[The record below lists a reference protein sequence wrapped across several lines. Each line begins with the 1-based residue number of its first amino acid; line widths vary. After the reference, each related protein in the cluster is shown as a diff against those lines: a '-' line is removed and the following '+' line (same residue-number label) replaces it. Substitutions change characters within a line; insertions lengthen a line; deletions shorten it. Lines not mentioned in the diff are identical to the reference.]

1 VDIGKQ
7 QRHQHRQ
14 TIINLYNSG
23 ILPDMIAMQL
33 DITKDEVRKV
43 IKEQASEEERK
54 HKAVKRASNTSSV
67 GMFYL
72 DAVISVDLAI
82 KHAQYSMWKA
92 LKGEVPEFNISMMEE
107 AQNILE
113 KYAKSKVTF
122 VILHIDIV
130 GSTAMSMALP
140 VDRLAT
146 IIQTFTQE
154 MSLIIAAYGGYV
166 LKYVGDSVLAF
177 FPVNLEDK
185 YLPCANAVNCAR
197 SMIKIMRQGLNPI
210 LSEYDYP
217 EMRVRV
223 GIDVGENVVVQYS
236 GDSSSSRCLSAG
248 QKDKLKVLKKPHFD
262 VLGYTISIA
271 AKMTTFAKDNQIV
284 IGQFVYDILDDSQ
297 KSSFKVLRIEPD
309 VWNYVS
315 NSTGDVYSLYGSTM
329 KE

>member
-1 VDIGKQ
+1 
-7 QRHQHRQ
+7 
-14 TIINLYNSG
+14 
-23 ILPDMIAMQL
+23 MIAMQL
-33 DITKDEVRKV
+33 DITKDEVHKV

-223 GIDVGENVVVQYS
+223 GIDVGENVVVQY
-236 GDSSSSRCLSAG
+236 GGGGSSRLSAG
-248 QKDKLKVLKKPHFD
+248 QDKRKVLKKPHFD

-297 KSSFKVLRIEPD
+297 KSSFKVLRIEPY

>member
-1 VDIGKQ
+1 VDIEKQ
-7 QRHQHRQ
+7 RQQHQHRQ

-23 ILPDMIAMQL
+23 ILPDMIATQL
-33 DITKDEVRKV
+33 DITKDEVHKV

-54 HKAVKRASNTSSV
+54 YKAVKRASNASSV

-154 MSLIIAAYGGYV
+154 MSLMIAAYGGYV
-166 LKYVGDSVLAF
+166 LKYVGDAVLAF
-177 FPVNLEDK
+177 FPVSSHDL
-185 YLPCANAVNCAR
+185 YLPCINAVNCAR
-197 SMIKIMRQGLNPI
+197 SMIKIMHEGMNPI
-210 LSEYDYP
+210 LNEYGYP
-217 EMRVRV
+217 EIGVRV
-223 GIDVGENVVVQYS
+223 GVDIGENIVVQY
-236 GDSSSSRCLSAG
+236 DLDTRTPTI
-248 QKDKLKVLKKPHFD
+248 KDKQIIKKTHLD
-262 VLGYTISIA
+262 ILGYSISIA
-271 AKMTTFAKDNQIV
+271 TKMTTFAKPNQII
-284 IGQFVYDILDDSQ
+284 IGQFVYEVLDDVQ
-297 KSSFKVLRIEPD
+297 KSTFKALPVSSD
-309 VWNYVS
+309 VWSYVT
-315 NSTGDVYSLYGSTM
+315 NNTGDIYSLYSSNI

>member
-1 VDIGKQ
+1 MDIEKQ
-7 QRHQHRQ
+7 HQHRQ

-33 DITKDEVRKV
+33 DISEDEIRRV
-43 IKEQASEEERK
+43 IKEQASEEHRK
-54 HKAVKRASNTSSV
+54 YKAVKRASNVSSV

-72 DAVISVDLAI
+72 DAVISIDLAI

-130 GSTAMSMALP
+130 GSTAMSMILP
-140 VDRLAT
+140 VERLAT

-154 MSLIIAAYGGYV
+154 MSIIIAAYGGYV

-177 FPVNLEDK
+177 FPVTLENK
-185 YLPCANAVNCAR
+185 YLPCANAVNCAH
-197 SMIKIMRQGLNPI
+197 SMIKIMREGLNPI

-217 EMRVRV
+217 EMGVRV
-223 GIDVGENVVVQYS
+223 GIDMGENVVVQY
-236 GDSSSSRCLSAG
+236 GWGSSSRLPTD
-248 QKDKLKVLKKPHFD
+248 QDKREMLKKPHFD
-262 VLGYTISIA
+262 ILGYTISIT
-271 AKMTTFAKDNQIV
+271 AKMTAFAKDNQII
-284 IGQFVYDILDDSQ
+284 IGKFVYDILDDLH
-297 KSSFKVLRIEPD
+297 KSSYKVLQIDPD
-309 VWNYVS
+309 GWNYVS
-315 NSTGDVYSLYGSTM
+315 NNTGDIYSLYGSSM

>member
-33 DITKDEVRKV
+33 DITKDEVHKV

-197 SMIKIMRQGLNPI
+197 SMIKIMREGLNPI

-217 EMRVRV
+217 EMGVRV
-223 GIDVGENVVVQYS
+223 GIDVGENVVVQYG
-236 GDSSSSRCLSAG
+236 GDSSSRLSAG
-248 QKDKLKVLKKPHFD
+248 QDKRDVLKKPHFD
-262 VLGYTISIA
+262 ILGYTISIA
-271 AKMTTFAKDNQIV
+271 AKMTTFAKDNQII
-284 IGQFVYDILDDSQ
+284 IGQFVYDILEDSQ

-315 NSTGDVYSLYGSTM
+315 NNTGDIYSLYGSTM

>member
-1 VDIGKQ
+1 M
-7 QRHQHRQ
+7 
-14 TIINLYNSG
+14 NLYNSG
-23 ILPDMIAMQL
+23 ILPELIAMQL
-33 DITKDEVRKV
+33 DITKDEVHKV
-43 IKEQASEEERK
+43 MREQASEEERK
-54 HKAVKRASNTSSV
+54 YKAVKRASNTSSV

-72 DAVISVDLAI
+72 DAIISVDLAI

-130 GSTAMSMALP
+130 GSTAMSMTLP
-140 VDRLAT
+140 VERLAT

-177 FPVNLEDK
+177 FPVNLENK
-185 YLPCANAVNCAR
+185 YLPCANAVKCAL
-197 SMIKIMRQGLNPI
+197 SMIKIMREGLNPI

-217 EMRVRV
+217 EMGVRV
-223 GIDVGENVVVQYS
+223 GIDTGENVVVQY
-236 GDSSSSRCLSAG
+236 GGGGSSSSPLSAG
-248 QKDKLKVLKKPHFD
+248 RDNREAFKKPHFD

-284 IGQFVYDILDDSQ
+284 IGQFVYDVLDDSQ
-297 KSSFKVLRIEPD
+297 KSSFNVLRIEPD
-309 VWNYVS
+309 IWNYVS

>member
-1 VDIGKQ
+1 MDIEKQ
-7 QRHQHRQ
+7 HQHRQ

-33 DITKDEVRKV
+33 DISEDEIRRV
-43 IKEQASEEERK
+43 IKEQASEEHRK
-54 HKAVKRASNTSSV
+54 YKAVKRASNVSSV

-72 DAVISVDLAI
+72 DAVISIDLAI

-130 GSTAMSMALP
+130 GSTAMSMILP
-140 VDRLAT
+140 VERLAT

-154 MSLIIAAYGGYV
+154 MSIIIAAYGGYV

-177 FPVNLEDK
+177 FPVTLENK
-185 YLPCANAVNCAR
+185 YLPCANAVNCAH
-197 SMIKIMRQGLNPI
+197 SMIKIMREGLNPI

-217 EMRVRV
+217 EMGVRV
-223 GIDVGENVVVQYS
+223 GIDMGENVVVQY
-236 GDSSSSRCLSAG
+236 GWGSSSRLPTD
-248 QKDKLKVLKKPHFD
+248 QDKREMLKKPHFD
-262 VLGYTISIA
+262 ILGYTISIT
-271 AKMTTFAKDNQIV
+271 AKMTAFAKDNQII
-284 IGQFVYDILDDSQ
+284 IGQFVYDILDDLH
-297 KSSFKVLRIEPD
+297 KSSYKVLQIDPD
-309 VWNYVS
+309 GWNYVS
-315 NSTGDVYSLYGSTM
+315 NNTGDIYSLYGSSM

>member
-1 VDIGKQ
+1 MDIEKQ
-7 QRHQHRQ
+7 RHRHQHRQ

-23 ILPDMIAMQL
+23 ILPDMIATQL
-33 DITKDEVRKV
+33 DITKDEVHKV

-54 HKAVKRASNTSSV
+54 YKAVKRASNASSV

-92 LKGEVPEFNISMMEE
+92 LKGEVPEFNISMIEE

-130 GSTAMSMALP
+130 GSTAMSMTLP
-140 VDRLAT
+140 VERLAT

-154 MSLIIAAYGGYV
+154 MSLLIAAYGGYV

-197 SMIKIMRQGLNPI
+197 SMIKIMREGLNPI

-217 EMRVRV
+217 EMGVRV
-223 GIDVGENVVVQYS
+223 GIDVGKNVVVQYG
-236 GDSSSSRCLSAG
+236 GDSSSRLSAG
-248 QKDKLKVLKKPHFD
+248 QEDKRDVLKKPHFD
-262 VLGYTISIA
+262 ILGYTISIA

-297 KSSFKVLRIEPD
+297 KSSFNVLRTESD

-315 NSTGDVYSLYGSTM
+315 NSTGDIYSLYGSTM

>member
-1 VDIGKQ
+1 MDIGKQ

-23 ILPDMIAMQL
+23 ILPDMIATHL
-33 DITKDEVRKV
+33 DITKDEVHKV

-54 HKAVKRASNTSSV
+54 YKAVKRASNASSV

-92 LKGEVPEFNISMMEE
+92 LKGEVPEFNISMIEE

-130 GSTAMSMALP
+130 GSTAMSMTLP
-140 VDRLAT
+140 VERLAT

-154 MSLIIAAYGGYV
+154 MSLLIAAYGGYV

-197 SMIKIMRQGLNPI
+197 SMIKIMREGLNPI

-217 EMRVRV
+217 EMGVRV
-223 GIDVGENVVVQYS
+223 GIDVGENVVVQYG
-236 GDSSSSRCLSAG
+236 GDSSSRLSAG
-248 QKDKLKVLKKPHFD
+248 QDKRDVLKKPHFD
-262 VLGYTISIA
+262 ILGYTISIA

>member
-1 VDIGKQ
+1 MDIEKQ
-7 QRHQHRQ
+7 RQQHQHRQ

-33 DITKDEVRKV
+33 DITKDEVHKV

-177 FPVNLEDK
+177 FPVNLDDK
-185 YLPCANAVNCAR
+185 YLPCVNAVNCAQ
-197 SMIKIMRQGLNPI
+197 SMIKIIRQGINPI
-210 LSEYDYP
+210 LNEYDYP
-217 EMRVRV
+217 EIAVRI
-223 GIDVGENVVVQYS
+223 GIDIGENVVVQYS
-236 GDSSSSRCLSAG
+236 WRDNSSPQS
-248 QKDKLKVLKKPHFD
+248 KDAIKKPHHD
-262 VLGYTISIA
+262 ILGYTISIA
-271 AKMTTFAKDNQIV
+271 AKMTTFAQSNQI
-284 IGQFVYDILDDSQ
+284 
-297 KSSFKVLRIEPD
+297 
-309 VWNYVS
+309 
-315 NSTGDVYSLYGSTM
+315 
-329 KE
+329 

>member
-1 VDIGKQ
+1 MDIEKQ
-7 QRHQHRQ
+7 RQQHQHRQ

-23 ILPDMIAMQL
+23 ILPDMIATQL
-33 DITKDEVRKV
+33 DITKDEVHKV
-43 IKEQASEEERK
+43 IKEQSSEEERK
-54 HKAVKRASNTSSV
+54 YKAVKRASNASSV

-72 DAVISVDLAI
+72 DAVISIDLAI

-92 LKGEVPEFNISMMEE
+92 LKGEVPEFNVSMMEE
-107 AQNILE
+107 AQNVLE

-130 GSTAMSMALP
+130 GSTAMSMILP
-140 VDRLAT
+140 VERLAT

-177 FPVNLEDK
+177 FPVTLENK
-185 YLPCANAVNCAR
+185 YLPCANAVNCAH
-197 SMIKIMRQGLNPI
+197 SMIKIMHEGLNPI

-217 EMRVRV
+217 EMGVRV
-223 GIDVGENVVVQYS
+223 GIDMGENMVVQYGDASS
-236 GDSSSSRCLSAG
+236 GLSTV
-248 QKDKLKVLKKPHFD
+248 QDKREVLKRPHFD
-262 VLGYTISIA
+262 ILGYTISIT

-284 IGQFVYDILDDSQ
+284 IGQFVYDILDDLH
-297 KSSFKVLRIEPD
+297 KSSYKVLQIEPND
-309 VWNYVS
+309 WNYVS
-315 NSTGDVYSLYGSTM
+315 NNTGRIYSLFGNSM

>member
-1 VDIGKQ
+1 
-7 QRHQHRQ
+7 
-14 TIINLYNSG
+14 
-23 ILPDMIAMQL
+23 MIAMQL
-33 DITKDEVRKV
+33 DITKDEVHKV

-113 KYAKSKVTF
+113 KYAKSEVTF

-223 GIDVGENVVVQYS
+223 GIDVGENVVVQY
-236 GDSSSSRCLSAG
+236 GGGGSSRLSAG
-248 QKDKLKVLKKPHFD
+248 QDKRKVLKKPHFD

>member
-33 DITKDEVRKV
+33 DITKDEVHKV

-130 GSTAMSMALP
+130 GSTAMSMARP

-197 SMIKIMRQGLNPI
+197 SMIEIMRQGLNPI

-223 GIDVGENVVVQYS
+223 GIDVGENVVVQY
-236 GDSSSSRCLSAG
+236 GGGGSSRLSAG
-248 QKDKLKVLKKPHFD
+248 QDKRKVLKKPHFD

>member
-1 VDIGKQ
+1 
-7 QRHQHRQ
+7 
-14 TIINLYNSG
+14 
-23 ILPDMIAMQL
+23 MQL
-33 DITKDEVRKV
+33 DITKDEVHKV

-54 HKAVKRASNTSSV
+54 YKTVKQASNAPSV

-82 KHAQYSMWKA
+82 KHAQYSMWKS
-92 LKGEVPEFNISMMEE
+92 LKGEVPEFNISMIEE

-130 GSTAMSMALP
+130 GSTSMSMSLP
-140 VDRLAT
+140 VERLAT

-185 YLPCANAVNCAR
+185 YLPCANAVNCAH
-197 SMIKIMRQGLNPI
+197 SMIKIMREGLNPI

-217 EMRVRV
+217 EMGVRV
-223 GIDVGENVVVQYS
+223 GIDLGENVVVRY
-236 GDSSSSRCLSAG
+236 GWGGRSRVSAG
-248 QKDKLKVLKKPHFD
+248 QDKREMFKKLYFD
-262 VLGYTISIA
+262 ILGYTISIT

-284 IGQFVYDILDDSQ
+284 IGQFVYDILDESQ

-309 VWNYVS
+309 NWNYVS
-315 NSTGDVYSLYGSTM
+315 NSTGDIYTLYGSTM
-329 KE
+329 KK

>member
-1 VDIGKQ
+1 MDTGKQ
-7 QRHQHRQ
+7 QHKHRQ

-23 ILPDMIAMQL
+23 ILPDMIATQL
-33 DITKDEVRKV
+33 DITTDEVQKA
-43 IKEQASEEERK
+43 ITEETSEKERK
-54 HKAVKRASNTSSV
+54 HTAATRASNASSV

-82 KHAQYSMWKA
+82 KHAQHSMWKA
-92 LKGEVPEFNISMMEE
+92 LQGAVPEFNISMVEE
-107 AQNILE
+107 AQNVLE

-130 GSTAMSMALP
+130 GSTAMSMTLP
-140 VDRLAT
+140 VERLAT

-185 YLPCANAVNCAR
+185 YLPCVNAANCAH
-197 SMIKIMRQGLNPI
+197 SMIKIVSAGLNPI
-210 LSEYDYP
+210 LNEYDYP
-217 EMRVRV
+217 EMAVRV
-223 GIDVGENVVVQYS
+223 GIDMGDNVVVQY
-236 GDSSSSRCLSAG
+236 GWGTRLSTV
-248 QKDKLKVLKKPHFD
+248 QDKQEVKKSHFD
-262 VLGYTISIA
+262 ILGYTISIA

-284 IGQFVYDILDDSQ
+284 IGQFVYDMLDDSQ
-297 KSSFKVLRIEPD
+297 KSTFKVLPIGSK

-315 NSTGDVYSLYGSTM
+315 NSTGEIYGLYGSTM
-329 KE
+329 KK

>member
-33 DITKDEVRKV
+33 DITKDEVHKV

-223 GIDVGENVVVQYS
+223 GIDVGENVVVQY
-236 GDSSSSRCLSAG
+236 GGGGSSRLSAG
-248 QKDKLKVLKKPHFD
+248 QDKRKVLKKPHFD

-271 AKMTTFAKDNQIV
+271 AKMTTFAKDNQII

>member
-1 VDIGKQ
+1 M
-7 QRHQHRQ
+7 RPQHRQ

-23 ILPDMIAMQL
+23 ILPDIIAMQL
-33 DITKDEVRKV
+33 DITKDKVHKV
-43 IKEQASEEERK
+43 IKKQASEEERK
-54 HKAVKRASNTSSV
+54 HKTVKRASNASSV

-92 LKGEVPEFNISMMEE
+92 LKGEVPEFNSSMMEE

-130 GSTAMSMALP
+130 GSTEMSMSLP
-140 VDRLAT
+140 VERLAT

-197 SMIKIMRQGLNPI
+197 SMIKIMREGLNPI
-210 LSEYDYP
+210 LGEYDYP
-217 EMRVRV
+217 EMGVRV
-223 GIDVGENVVVQYS
+223 GIDLGENVVVQY
-236 GDSSSSRCLSAG
+236 GGVGSSRVSAG
-248 QKDKLKVLKKPHFD
+248 QDKREMFKKLYFD
-262 VLGYTISIA
+262 ILGYTISIT

-284 IGQFVYDILDDSQ
+284 IGQFVYDVLDKSQ

-309 VWNYVS
+309 IWNYVS
-315 NSTGDVYSLYGSTM
+315 NSTGDIYTLYGSSM

>member
-33 DITKDEVRKV
+33 DITKDEVHKV

-197 SMIKIMRQGLNPI
+197 SMIEIMRQGLNPI

-223 GIDVGENVVVQYS
+223 GIDVGENVVVQY
-236 GDSSSSRCLSAG
+236 GGGGSSRLSAG
-248 QKDKLKVLKKPHFD
+248 QDKRKVLKKPHFD

>member
-1 VDIGKQ
+1 V
-7 QRHQHRQ
+7 RLQHRQ

-23 ILPDMIAMQL
+23 ILPDIIAMQL
-33 DITKDEVRKV
+33 DITKDEVHKV

-54 HKAVKRASNTSSV
+54 YKTVKRASNASSV

-92 LKGEVPEFNISMMEE
+92 LKEEVPEFNISMMEE

-113 KYAKSKVTF
+113 KYAKSKITF

-130 GSTAMSMALP
+130 GSTAMSMSLP
-140 VDRLAT
+140 VERLAT

-197 SMIKIMRQGLNPI
+197 SMIKIMREGLNPI

-217 EMRVRV
+217 EMGVRV
-223 GIDVGENVVVQYS
+223 GIDLGENVVVQY
-236 GDSSSSRCLSAG
+236 GWGGRSRVSTA
-248 QKDKLKVLKKPHFD
+248 QDKREMSKKLYFD
-262 VLGYTISIA
+262 ILGYTISIT

-284 IGQFVYDILDDSQ
+284 IGQFVYDILDESQ
-297 KSSFKVLRIEPD
+297 KSSFKILRIEPD
-309 VWNYVS
+309 IWNYVS
-315 NSTGDVYSLYGSTM
+315 NSTGDIYTLYGSTM
-329 KE
+329 KK

>member
-1 VDIGKQ
+1 MDIGKQ
-7 QRHQHRQ
+7 HQHRQ

-33 DITKDEVRKV
+33 DISEDEVDKI
-43 IKEQASEEERK
+43 IKERASEEYRK
-54 HKAVKRASNTSSV
+54 RQAVKRASNASSV

-107 AQNILE
+107 AQNVLE

-130 GSTAMSMALP
+130 GSTAMSMILS
-140 VDRLAT
+140 VERLAT

-154 MSLIIAAYGGYV
+154 MSLIVVAYGVYV

-177 FPVNLEDK
+177 FPVTLENK
-185 YLPCANAVNCAR
+185 YLPCANAVNCAH
-197 SMIKIMRQGLNPI
+197 SMIKIVREGLNPI

-217 EMRVRV
+217 EMGVRV
-223 GIDVGENVVVQYS
+223 GIDTGENVVVQY
-236 GDSSSSRCLSAG
+236 GGGL
-248 QKDKLKVLKKPHFD
+248 
-262 VLGYTISIA
+262 
-271 AKMTTFAKDNQIV
+271 TF
-284 IGQFVYDILDDSQ
+284 
-297 KSSFKVLRIEPD
+297 
-309 VWNYVS
+309 
-315 NSTGDVYSLYGSTM
+315 
-329 KE
+329 

>member
-33 DITKDEVRKV
+33 DITKDEVHKV

-197 SMIKIMRQGLNPI
+197 SMIKIMREGLNPI

-217 EMRVRV
+217 EMGVRV
-223 GIDVGENVVVQYS
+223 GIDVGENVVVQYG
-236 GDSSSSRCLSAG
+236 GDSSSRLSAG
-248 QKDKLKVLKKPHFD
+248 QDKRDVLKKPHFD
-262 VLGYTISIA
+262 ILGYTISIA

-297 KSSFKVLRIEPD
+297 KSSFNVLRTESG

-315 NSTGDVYSLYGSTM
+315 NSTGDIYSLYGSTM

>member
-1 VDIGKQ
+1 MDIEKQ
-7 QRHQHRQ
+7 HQHRQ
-14 TIINLYNSG
+14 TIINLHNSR

-33 DITKDEVRKV
+33 DILKDEVDKV
-43 IKEQASEEERK
+43 IKEQASEEHRK
-54 HKAVKRASNTSSV
+54 YKAVKRASNVSSV

-72 DAVISVDLAI
+72 DAVISIDLAI

-92 LKGEVPEFNISMMEE
+92 LKGEVPEFNVSMMEE
-107 AQNILE
+107 AQNVLE

-130 GSTAMSMALP
+130 GSTAMSMILP
-140 VDRLAT
+140 VERLAT

-177 FPVNLEDK
+177 FPVTLENK
-185 YLPCANAVNCAR
+185 YLPCANAVNCAH
-197 SMIKIMRQGLNPI
+197 SMIKIMHEGLNPI

-217 EMRVRV
+217 EMGVRV
-223 GIDVGENVVVQYS
+223 GIDMGENMVVQYGDASS
-236 GDSSSSRCLSAG
+236 GLSTV
-248 QKDKLKVLKKPHFD
+248 QDKREVLKRPHFD
-262 VLGYTISIA
+262 ILGYTISIT

-284 IGQFVYDILDDSQ
+284 IGQFVYDILDDLH
-297 KSSFKVLRIEPD
+297 KSSYKVLQIEPND
-309 VWNYVS
+309 WNYVS
-315 NSTGDVYSLYGSTM
+315 NNTGRIYSLFGNSM

>member
-33 DITKDEVRKV
+33 DITKDEVHKV

-197 SMIKIMRQGLNPI
+197 SMIKIMREGLNPI

-217 EMRVRV
+217 EMGVRV
-223 GIDVGENVVVQYS
+223 GIDVGENVVVQYGGS
-236 GDSSSSRCLSAG
+236 GSSRLSAG
-248 QKDKLKVLKKPHFD
+248 QDKRKVLKKPHFD

>member
-1 VDIGKQ
+1 VDIGK
-7 QRHQHRQ
+7 QHRQ

-33 DITKDEVRKV
+33 DITKDEVHKV

-113 KYAKSKVTF
+113 KYAKSEVTF

-223 GIDVGENVVVQYS
+223 GIDVGENVVVQY
-236 GDSSSSRCLSAG
+236 GGGGSSRLSAG
-248 QKDKLKVLKKPHFD
+248 QDKRKVLKKPHFD

-271 AKMTTFAKDNQIV
+271 AKMTIFAKDNQIV

>member
-1 VDIGKQ
+1 MDIEKQ
-7 QRHQHRQ
+7 RQQHQHRQ

-33 DITKDEVRKV
+33 DITKDEVHKV
-43 IKEQASEEERK
+43 IKEQSSEEERRY
-54 HKAVKRASNTSSV
+54 KAVKRASNASSV

-113 KYAKSKVTF
+113 KYAKSKVAF

-130 GSTAMSMALP
+130 GSTAMSMTLP
-140 VDRLAT
+140 VERLAT

-177 FPVNLEDK
+177 FPVNSEDK
-185 YLPCANAVNCAR
+185 YLPCANAVNCAH
-197 SMIKIMRQGLNPI
+197 SMIKIMRDGLNPI

-217 EMRVRV
+217 EMGVRV
-223 GIDVGENVVVQYS
+223 GIDVGENVVVQY
-236 GDSSSSRCLSAG
+236 GNDSSSHLSAG
-248 QKDKLKVLKKPHFD
+248 QDKQQVLKKPHFD

-284 IGQFVYDILDDSQ
+284 IGQFIYDILEDSQ

-315 NSTGDVYSLYGSTM
+315 NNTGDIYSLYGSTM

>member
-1 VDIGKQ
+1 MDTGKQ
-7 QRHQHRQ
+7 QHKHRQ

-23 ILPDMIAMQL
+23 ILPDMIATQL
-33 DITKDEVRKV
+33 DITTDEVQKA
-43 IKEQASEEERK
+43 ITEETTEKERK
-54 HKAVKRASNTSSV
+54 HTAAARASNASSV

-82 KHAQYSMWKA
+82 KHAQHSMWKA
-92 LKGEVPEFNISMMEE
+92 LQGAVPEFNISMVEE
-107 AQNILE
+107 AQNVLE

-130 GSTAMSMALP
+130 GSTAMSMTLP
-140 VDRLAT
+140 VERLAT

-185 YLPCANAVNCAR
+185 YLPCVNAANCAH
-197 SMIKIMRQGLNPI
+197 SMIKIVSAGLNPI
-210 LSEYDYP
+210 LNEYDYP
-217 EMRVRV
+217 EMAVRV
-223 GIDVGENVVVQYS
+223 GIDMGDNVVVQY
-236 GDSSSSRCLSAG
+236 GWGTRLSTV
-248 QKDKLKVLKKPHFD
+248 QDKQEVKKSHFD
-262 VLGYTISIA
+262 ILGYTISIA

-284 IGQFVYDILDDSQ
+284 IGQFVYDMLDDSQ
-297 KSSFKVLRIEPD
+297 KSTFKVLPIGSK

-315 NSTGDVYSLYGSTM
+315 NSTGEIYGLYGSTM
-329 KE
+329 KK